1 MKLGITIFAALAA
14 MACGCIASAGEIN
27 QVLVAKVADQ
37 FVATPAPRIRRHRFA
52 VHAYEPLEPLPP
64 VACEAVLFPR
74 SPLCAGR
81 PAAYGPYAT
90 YPYNFYWSY

>member
-1 MKLGITIFAALAA
+1 MKLRITIFAALAVT
-14 MACGCIASAGEIN
+14 ACGSIASAGEIN
-27 QVLVAKVADQ
+27 QALVVKVADQ
-37 FVATPAPRIRRHRFA
+37 IVAAPAPQIRHHRL
-52 VHAYEPLEPLPP
+52 VVRPYEPLPP

-90 YPYNFYWSY
+90 FPYNSYWSY

>member
-1 MKLGITIFAALAA
+1 MKLGITIFAAALAV
-14 MACGCIASAGEIN
+14 MACGCIAAAGEIN
-27 QVLVAKVADQ
+27 QAPVAKVADQ
-37 FVATPAPRIRRHRFA
+37 IVMTPAPRIRRHSLA
-52 VHAYEPLEPLPP
+52 VHPYEPLHP

-90 YPYNFYWSY
+90 YPYNYYWSY

>member
-14 MACGCIASAGEIN
+14 VACGGIASADEIN
-27 QVLVAKVADQ
+27 QALVAKVADQ
-37 FVATPAPRIRRHRFA
+37 IVVTPAPRIRRHRL
-52 VHAYEPLEPLPP
+52 VVRPYEPLPP